1 MIFSIYSVK
10 IIFIFPTNMILPS
23 FHKSK
28 DDLLPKNTLKDD
40 IFGKKMI
47 FILEN
52 IVFFLKRK
60 NNKKVNLVNKHLAR
74 TSVLNVNKTL
84 NKF

>member
-1 MIFSIYSVK
+1 
-10 IIFIFPTNMILPS
+10 MILPS

-28 DDLLPKNTLKDD
+28 DDLLQKNTLKDD

-60 NNKKVNLVNKHLAR
+60 DNKKVNLVNKHLVR